1 MLVSI
6 VAVSSSSIHS
16 VFTPTHCDPCDWATS
31 LCCCCLGFHQRIQVP
46 LCWRTFQSSLEDE
59 PPYLTEFKR
68 NSASDKTQGCFS
80 RTGHWDA
87 VVRPFS
93 ETVDMYSVGCTSKS
107 HYNPHRLST
116 LSHTKKVVGLS
127 VKKYWLLEY
136 FVQSC
141 IILGEKIGCFSFRD
155 CESDVSRPIVPHT
168 TSPIVSSRMRTNIRR
183 KNGRLVVFVKAP
195 IASGLKVR
203 LAGA

>member
-93 ETVDMYSVGCTSKS
+93 KPSGAIRNSRYIFRWV
-107 HYNPHRLST
+107 H
-116 LSHTKKVVGLS
+116 
-127 VKKYWLLEY
+127 VKKPLQSSSLEHPLAHKEG
-136 FVQSC
+136 SRSEC
-141 IILGEKIGCFSFRD
+141 EKY
-155 CESDVSRPIVPHT
+155 
-168 TSPIVSSRMRTNIRR
+168 
-183 KNGRLVVFVKAP
+183 
-195 IASGLKVR
+195 
-203 LAGA
+203 